1 MATNMTTI
9 NPETKQ
15 VADEFMTRM
24 DTLFEIMDT
33 AVMEGRPFTDG
44 EYLAQCNDMKKMR
57 EMVQKMA
64 GIITRLSQ
72 QAPVA
77 RQAVA
82 ETTIFRTAQR
92 QHNARVRAPK
102 TSKALG
108 LEDPKNMKCPKCERI
123 MTIRHYKENHSKA
136 GICGQLEQSVKNG
149 ASKVCKV
156 NRHITLAMNDL
167 LFKTDRDSNDVIHSR
182 GTSIHDYYNVF
193 DAPERRSATNTVN
206 HQGRYDLI
214 HGEGSLAA
222 KIQEMSRPW
231 NGYKCPLGLTT
242 GNTKRLIK
250 IKKPAK
256 KVKLI
261 LVDEAGPAPTD
272 A

>member
-1 MATNMTTI
+1 MTTI

-57 EMVQKMA
+57 EMVQQMS

-82 ETTIFRTAQR
+82 ETVIFRTAQR
-92 QHNARVRAPK
+92 QHTARVREPK
-102 TSKALG
+102 KSKALG

-136 GICGQLEQSVKNG
+136 GICGQLQQSVKNG
-149 ASKVCKV
+149 ASKVSKLK
-156 NRHITLAMNDL
+156 RHITLAMNDL
-167 LFKTDRDSNDVIHSR
+167 LFKTARDSNDEIHSR
-182 GTSIHDYYNVF
+182 GTSIHDYYNVT
-193 DAPERRSATNTVN
+193 DRPAEEGWRRTAVD
-206 HQGRYDLI
+206 GRYDLI
-214 HGEGSLAA
+214 HGVGSLAA

-242 GNTKRLIK
+242 GNTKRRII

-261 LVDEAGPAPTD
+261 ITDEAGPAPTD